1 MKIIID
7 PGHGGDDPGVID
19 EVTGL
24 SEKYA
29 NLVTALTLKHY
40 LAKSGAQVEMT
51 RVNDARPAFSERSKN
66 RGANLLLSIHYDW
79 NKGRS
84 LIYYASESPS
94 RVKDKEL
101 ALNLSSLLSI
111 PAMATV
117 QSPHGRLFID
127 DYKEGRAIL
136 WEVDK
141 IGNFQPTE
149 RYRIEKCLDFVNA
162 LKVCLR

>member
-7 PGHGGDDPGVID
+7 PGHGGSDPGVID
-19 EVTGL
+19 EASGL
-24 SEKYA
+24 PEKYA
-29 NLVTALTLKHY
+29 NLITALTLKHY
-40 LAKSGAQVEMT
+40 LAKSGAEVEMT
-51 RVNDARPAFSERSKN
+51 RVNDIYPSFNERTKN
-66 RGANLLLSIHYDW
+66 RGANLLVSVHYDW

-84 LIYYASESPS
+84 LLYYASTPAS
-94 RVKDKEL
+94 KEL
-101 ALNLSSLLSI
+101 ALNLSALLAIPSLAS
-111 PAMATV
+111 V
-117 QSPHGRLFID
+117 QSPHKGLFID